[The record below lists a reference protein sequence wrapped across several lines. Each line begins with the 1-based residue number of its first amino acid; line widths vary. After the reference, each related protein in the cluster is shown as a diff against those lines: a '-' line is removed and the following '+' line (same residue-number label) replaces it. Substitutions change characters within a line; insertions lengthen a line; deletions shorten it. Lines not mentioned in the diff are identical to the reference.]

1 MVSTTYS
8 YGAEDNNYDTH
19 CVTGAMMQERIAH
32 LAAKAYYNRR
42 QEFLAQLAIH
52 CVTGAMMQEM
62 IAHLAAK
69 TYYDRMQ
76 ERIAHLA
83 AKEFLA
89 HLASYDKAHCVTG
102 TRMQGR
108 LTMKSRPSNTAAM
121 KSSPSTT
128 ASMAMKSWHSN
139 LGTLTP
145 WSSPPTTASMSMKAS
160 PSTTTMLATWR
171 PWTLCVTD
179 ARVQEGLAKLTGSR
193 GRQ

>member
-32 LAAKAYYNRR
+32 LAAKAYYNR
-42 QEFLAQLAIH
+42 
-52 CVTGAMMQEM
+52 
-62 IAHLAAK
+62 
-69 TYYDRMQ
+69 MQ

-83 AKEFLA
+83 AKAYYNRRQEFLA